1 MIRIPAFPRALVL
14 GGAAVLAFAPDA
26 RAAFLSGEALD
37 TAADIIAIVVLLV
50 VPIGAVV
57 LFWLV
62 HILPEVIA
70 ERKHHPQKGAIK
82 TLCLLS
88 LVFGGMLWPFAWIWA
103 YTKPVGY
110 RLAYGTDKHDDYYR
124 EMAHEARA
132 GKLARAEI
140 ARLKSELDDVAASN
154 KLTAELK
161 AVRDDLAALLS
172 GGASTDAKGG
182 AS

>member
-1 MIRIPAFPRALVL
+1 MSRGFTRANR
-14 GGAAVLAFAPDA
+14 AVWAMMLLPGPVHASFLA
-26 RAAFLSGEALD
+26 GEALD
-37 TAADIIAIVVLLV
+37 TMADVVALVVLFA
-50 VPIGAVV
+50 VPIGAIVV
-57 LFWLV
+57 FWLV

-70 ERKHHPQKGAIK
+70 EKRHHPQKGAIK

-110 RLAYGTDKHDDYYR
+110 RIAYGTDKHDDYYL

-132 GKLARAEI
+132 GKLARTEI

-154 KLTAELK
+154 KLSAELK
-161 AVRDDLAALLS
+161 AVRAEFEAVLS
-172 GGASTDAKGG
+172 GGAPADANRS